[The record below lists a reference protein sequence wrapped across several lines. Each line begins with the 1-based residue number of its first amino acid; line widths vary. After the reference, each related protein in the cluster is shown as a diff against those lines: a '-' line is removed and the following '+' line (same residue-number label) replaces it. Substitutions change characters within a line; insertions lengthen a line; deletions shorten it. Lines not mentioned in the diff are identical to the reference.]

1 MKIVHIF
8 AHKLFAFHY
17 MNEVDNEYDRLMDL
31 WNDTVYLYEFLK
43 ENQKDIPRTKTIGK
57 IANELIEDAYELDER
72 LIEITNST
80 DKKLSFF
87 FQSLSNHEYRT
98 KILSFQKGRQSLLR
112 MYAIKIDDD
121 TFVITGGAIKL
132 PLHHLME
139 DRAHTKIE
147 LTKLN
152 VAKAYFTSKGV
163 LNEDSFF
170 EFLNEENYDK

>member
-17 MNEVDNEYDRLMDL
+17 VNEVDNEYDRLMDL

-152 VAKAYFTSKGV
+152 VAKAYFYNKGV
-163 LNEDSFF
+163 INEDSFF